1 MKYNSYDDQ
10 ELTAFVLN
18 ESRISTDDRE
28 VDEHSPESV
37 FEFDDESIHNYYK
50 LRNDAEAL

>member
-1 MKYNSYDDQ
+1 MNKLSELMECLRPENS
-10 ELTAFVLN
+10 EP
-18 ESRISTDDRE
+18 EE

>member
-1 MKYNSYDDQ
+1 MTYLTMNNLSELMECLRPENS
-10 ELTAFVLN
+10 EP
-18 ESRISTDDRE
+18 EE